1 MLKSLSNV
9 SIEHFYRIFLSNV
22 FSGVSLSFHFVK
34 LVVQYCESRFA
45 GVQDFRSLWRSAK
58 RERSVKTGEKVEVA
72 P

>member
-1 MLKSLSNV
+1 MILPGIFHVNGDV
-9 SIEHFYRIFLSNV
+9 S
-22 FSGVSLSFHFVK
+22 GSFHFGK